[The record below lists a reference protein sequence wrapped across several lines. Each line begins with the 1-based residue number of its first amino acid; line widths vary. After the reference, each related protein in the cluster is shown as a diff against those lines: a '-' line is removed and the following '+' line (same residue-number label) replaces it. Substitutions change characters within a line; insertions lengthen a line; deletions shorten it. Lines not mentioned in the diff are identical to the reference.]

1 MKAVGVFPGSREV
14 RLVDHPEP
22 RLEAADQVKVRVL
35 EVGACGTDREICAF
49 QFGESPAGAPYL
61 VLGHEGLGEVLETG
75 KGVSRLRPGDL
86 VVPMVRLP
94 CDVPGCRPCRRERQ
108 DFCLTDT
115 FPERGIRRAH
125 GFMTERF
132 VDFET
137 FLVPVPRVLR
147 DVAVLVEPLTIAE
160 KALFQIAEVQRRLPY
175 EAGRTAVV
183 LGAGPVGLL
192 GAMAFVSRGYETFV
206 FARSPGDTPNARLT
220 ASIGAT
226 YVSGSTTDFATLA
239 RRVGNI
245 DLIYE
250 AAGAVRPAFELLEQL
265 GTNGVCVLTGVPAL
279 EPAVGV
285 NVERLM
291 RNVVLK
297 NQAVVGTVNAGRD
310 AFEAAIRDLEV
321 FLKRW
326 PEPLRGLVTG
336 RFRLEEFRRLLLDK
350 PAGIKSIF
358 TL

>member
-22 RLEAADQVKVRVL
+22 RLEAPDEAKIRVL

-49 QFGESPAGAPYL
+49 EFGEAPAGSPYL
-61 VLGHEGLGEVLETG
+61 VLGHEGLGEVVETG
-75 KGVSRLRPGDL
+75 PGVSRLKAGDL

-94 CDVPGCRPCRRERQ
+94 CSAPACGACRHERQ
-108 DFCLTDT
+108 DFCLTDS
-115 FPERGIRRAH
+115 FPEHGIRRAH
-125 GFMTERF
+125 GFMTEWV
-132 VDFET
+132 VDREK
-137 FLVPVPRVLR
+137 FLVPVPRSLR

-160 KALFQIAEVQRRLPY
+160 KALLQVVDVQKRLPY
-175 EAGRTAVV
+175 EAGRKAVV

-192 GAMAFVSRGYETFV
+192 GAMALLSRGYETFV
-206 FARSPGDTPNARLT
+206 YARSPGDTPNARL
-220 ASIGAT
+220 AGAIGAT
-226 YVSGSTTDFATLA
+226 YVSGSTTDFAGLA
-239 RRVGNI
+239 KRLGNI
-245 DLIYE
+245 DLVYE
-250 AAGAVRPAFELLEQL
+250 AAGAVRPAFELLEHL
-265 GTNGVCVLTGVPAL
+265 GTNGVCILTGVPAL
-279 EPAVGV
+279 QPTVGV
-285 NVERLM
+285 NVERIM

-326 PEPLRGLVTG
+326 PEALRGLITG
-336 RFRLEEFRRLLLDK
+336 RFKLDDFRRLLFDK

-358 TL
+358 TC

>member
-1 MKAVGVFPGSREV
+1 MKAVGVFPASRDV

-22 RLEAADQVKVRVL
+22 ELQAPDDVVARVL
-35 EVGACGTDREICAF
+35 EVGVCGTDREICAF
-49 QFGESPAGAPYL
+49 EFGEPPVGRDYL
-61 VLGHEGLGEVLETG
+61 VLGHEGLAEVTQVG
-75 KGVSRLRPGDL
+75 KGVTRLKPGDL

-94 CDVPGCRPCRRERQ
+94 CDAPACGACRNGRQ

-115 FPERGIRRAH
+115 FPEHGIRRAH
-125 GFMTERF
+125 GFMTEAV
-132 VDFET
+132 VDREKY
-137 FLVPVPRVLR
+137 LVPVPRALR

-160 KALFQIAEVQRRLPY
+160 KALFQALDVQKRLPY
-175 EAGRTAVV
+175 APGRKAVV

-192 GAMAFVSRGYETFV
+192 GAMALITRGYETFV
-206 FARSPGDTPNARLT
+206 YARSPGTTPNARLA

-226 YVSGSTTDFATLA
+226 YVSGSTTDFAALA
-239 RRVGNI
+239 KRLGNI
-245 DLIYE
+245 DLVYE
-250 AAGAVRPAFELLEQL
+250 AAGAVQPAFELLEHV
-265 GTNGVCVLTGVPAL
+265 GTNGLCVLTGVPAL
-279 EPAVGV
+279 APVSVDVA
-285 NVERLM
+285 RIM

-321 FLKRW
+321 FQKRW
-326 PEPLRGLVTG
+326 PDALHGIVTG
-336 RFRLEEFRRLLLDK
+336 RYKLNDFRRLLLDK

>member
-14 RLVDHPEP
+14 RLVEHPEP
-22 RLEAADQVKVRVL
+22 RIEAADEARIRIL

-49 QFGESPAGAPYL
+49 EFGEPPAGRDYL
-61 VLGHEGLGEVLETG
+61 VLGHEGLGEVVEVG
-75 KGVSRLRPGDL
+75 AGVGRLRPGDL

-94 CDVPGCRPCRRERQ
+94 CDAPACRPCRRERQ

-115 FPERGIRRAH
+115 FPEHGIRRAH
-125 GFMTERF
+125 GFMTEQV
-132 VDFET
+132 VDREK
-137 FLVPVPRVLR
+137 FLVPVPRTLR

-160 KALFQIAEVQRRLPY
+160 KALFQAAEVQKRLPY
-175 EAGRTAVV
+175 EPGRKAVV

-192 GAMAFVSRGYETFV
+192 GAMALLTRGYETFV
-206 FARSPGDTPNARLT
+206 YARSPGDTPNARLA

-226 YVSGSTTDFATLA
+226 YVSGSTTAFDALA
-239 RRVGNI
+239 KRLGGI
-245 DLIYE
+245 DLVYE
-250 AAGAVRPAFELLEQL
+250 AAGAVRPAFEIAEHLAP
-265 GTNGVCVLTGVPAL
+265 NGVCILTGVPGLA
-279 EPAVGV
+279 PVGV
-285 NVERLM
+285 DVARLM
-291 RNVVLK
+291 RNMVLK

-321 FLKRW
+321 FRGRW
-326 PEPLRGLVTG
+326 PDALRGLITG
-336 RFRLEEFRRLLLDK
+336 RFRLDDFRRLLLDK